1 MTLIVS
7 ALRHSDHTCRCI
19 CMLSLFTRVLLFAIL
34 WTGACQGPLSIGFS
48 RQEYWS
54 GLPHTPSEDL
64 PDPGTEPE
72 SLMSPELAGRFFT
85 TSTTYVLSLSPKPD
99 QLMPD
104 HIDVLISRLAAFRNV
119 REKFLWSS
127 HTVYGTL
134 L

>member
-1 MTLIVS
+1 
-7 ALRHSDHTCRCI
+7 
-19 CMLSLFTRVLLFAIL
+19 
-34 WTGACQGPLSIGFS
+34 
-48 RQEYWS
+48 
-54 GLPHTPSEDL
+54 
-64 PDPGTEPE
+64 
-72 SLMSPELAGRFFT
+72 MSPELAGRFFT